1 MKKVFKSTNV
11 RIDKTELKK
20 SIIYKLEDDDDVNE
34 PTMYFTLKAL
44 KTYTL
49 ETIWHKWDGL
59 MSENEKQDF
68 SIMEIYE
75 NDEYLFAYLD
85 SWNYKVTRITYQDVK

>member
-11 RIDKTELKK
+11 QIDKTELKK
-20 SIIYKLEDDDDVNE
+20 FIIYKLEDDDDVSI
-34 PTMYFTLKAL
+34 PAMYFTLKAL
-44 KTYTL
+44 RTYTL
-49 ETIWHKWDGL
+49 ETIWHKWEE
-59 MSENEKQDF
+59 MISENEKQDF

-85 SWNYKVTRITYQDVK
+85 SWNYKVSRITYQDVK